1 MPGKGAERMIVL
13 WIFLSVILLYLC
25 LIFWTGYK
33 GYYFPMLNKST
44 SAGKKKVAC
53 VGDSITYGFAIPNWF
68 FHHYPYILQILMGKE
83 YAVRNFG
90 LSGSTAMCSAKMSYR
105 ARPPYL
111 KSLRFAPDLV
121 VIMLG
126 TNDANAQNWKGK
138 DTFYSEYRELLS
150 SYQTTEGHPAIYIMT
165 PPPLFSEED
174 GSLMNMN
181 LKDVRECVFQL
192 AADMSLSVIDL
203 FKETQNHLDWFQ
215 ADGLHP
221 NAKGA
226 MEIAH
231 IVYQHISNVCV
242 LFHLQIKPLVSH

>member
-1 MPGKGAERMIVL
+1 MIVL
-13 WIFLSVILLYLC
+13 WICVSIILLFLC
-25 LIFWTGYK
+25 LILWAGYK

-44 SAGKKKVAC
+44 SAGTKKVAC

-68 FHHYPYILQILMGKE
+68 FHHYPYILQVLLGKE
-83 YAVRNFG
+83 YDVRNFG
-90 LSGSTAMCSAKMSYR
+90 MSGSTAMRSAKMSYR
-105 ARPPYL
+105 ARPPYQ
-111 KSLRFAPDLV
+111 KSLRFDPDLV

-138 DTFYSEYRELLS
+138 STFYSEYRELLS
-150 SYQTTEGHPAIYIMT
+150 SYQAIEGHPAVCIMT

-174 GSLMNMN
+174 GSHMNTN
-181 LKDVRECVFQL
+181 LKAVRECVFRL
-192 AADMSLSVIDL
+192 ADDMSLSVIDL
-203 FKETQNHLDWFQ
+203 FKETQNHPDWFQ

-231 IVYQHISNVCV
+231 IVYRHISNGMNMPGE
-242 LFHLQIKPLVSH
+242 KREGRT